1 MLVITKTI
9 MFATYEVPSADD
21 AASAGPIIEPSPY
34 ELACQAYYEQQELER
49 QAKKHG
55 VDALRGGLSAKTD
68 DGAVRALQLQ
78 PKGHAPAKTNWKDPL
93 RDLMKQLQLKPGVDI
108 DTVALS
114 MKQGVQTIGVYDKR
128 GVAPLKNPQKRWAL
142 DVPEGAHGLVQ
153 KPGSCTGHIGSTS
166 SGKTTS
172 ICHQLAVNHAT
183 WRYEHV
189 WLLHPD
195 ADAALAGEYGLCK
208 GEGVGMKSLDHFPTM
223 DWWAQES
230 PGRTA
235 IVIDDWPLQTLSVKG
250 ADKSQKTLADRLL
263 GYYRSHAPKSCDI
276 LIGTQQ
282 IFNVPT
288 NLRRYVT
295 CWCIYPRRVS
305 PQTYNAIAQVCQLD
319 RSTLKTCLGFCEGDY
334 SFLLVSLVGD
344 ERGRVRVN
352 GWRAVHGI
360 L

>member
-1 MLVITKTI
+1 MEYRLDRYE
-9 MFATYEVPSADD
+9 ATEA
-21 AASAGPIIEPSPY
+21 
-34 ELACQAYYEQQELER
+34 ELAGS
-49 QAKKHG
+49 G
-55 VDALRGGLSAKTD
+55 VCGWGASDYTD
-68 DGAVRALQLQ
+68 
-78 PKGHAPAKTNWKDPL
+78 
-93 RDLMKQLQLKPGVDI
+93 
-108 DTVALS
+108 
-114 MKQGVQTIGVYDKR
+114 
-128 GVAPLKNPQKRWAL
+128 
-142 DVPEGAHGLVQ
+142 E
-153 KPGSCTGHIGSTS
+153 
-166 SGKTTS
+166 
-172 ICHQLAVNHAT
+172 
-183 WRYEHV
+183 
-189 WLLHPD
+189 
-195 ADAALAGEYGLCK
+195 
-208 GEGVGMKSLDHFPTM
+208 
-223 DWWAQES
+223 
-230 PGRTA
+230 
-235 IVIDDWPLQTLSVKG
+235 QTLSVKG